1 MEPLHPSFDLLINC
15 LNDASHA
22 QWWQRLDTYVCTVL
36 EHNEF
41 WTFRLNAYTVYLVKT
56 YHE

>member
-1 MEPLHPSFDLLINC
+1 MEPLHPSFDLLINS

-22 QWWQRLDTYVCTVL
+22 QWWQRLDTYVL
-36 EHNEF
+36 EQYEF
-41 WTFRLNAYTVYLVKT
+41 WTFGLNEYTVYLVKT